1 MSSSAPQ
8 ITSNS
13 LRNEIQI
20 GLVIKTLYKN
30 KLTVILSS
38 FISSVLI
45 VIFALLLP
53 NIYKSEALLAPVSNT
68 NNLDRAIENYG
79 GLAALAGINL
89 PTGNKEN
96 RVPEA
101 LSKISSLSFFS
112 ESIYPNIFLP
122 NLMALKSWSPEENE
136 LIYDANIFDISSKS
150 WTRKIKF
157 PQKPIPSVQE
167 SFKVFNEI
175 VSVKEDKKTGFVKL
189 SVEHYSP
196 FIAKK
201 WVELIFTE
209 INKTFRESD
218 KINAQRSIAYLNKEI
233 INTNLSELRLAFSQ
247 LIENQ
252 TQKLMLVEVNEDY
265 IFKYVDA
272 PVVKERKFKPR
283 RAIICIFG
291 AIIGFLLGCIFAL
304 RELFQSY
311 FKV

>member
-1 MSSSAPQ
+1 MTSSAPQ

-13 LRNEIQI
+13 LSNEIQI
-20 GLVIKTLYKN
+20 RLVIKTLYKN

-45 VIFALLLP
+45 VIFALSLP

-175 VSVKEDKKTGFVKL
+175 VSVTEDKKTGFVKL

-233 INTNLSELRLAFSQ
+233 NKTNLSELRLAFSQ